1 MPIYEYLCPQCNGRF
16 QKLVYGFRDPEGLA
30 CPRCGSTNVRRAI
43 SRVAV
48 LKSEESR
55 IEALA
60 DPSMLAGLDE
70 NDPRSIARWA
80 KKLGRNSAKKRATIG
95 TRWWMRC
102 WKKSCSA
109 ALATGKARMLKAM
122 RQKPMHPRLQNPN
135 PPTILDGRKRYA
147 VSFPPAG
154 SSGSRTGALPARAMA
169 RCAHNSE
176 RRGARHRSFSALRAP
191 QRRLESGRRIALRS
205 LASPPAPARR
215 YPPPLWFA
223 PLGSA

>member
-30 CPRCGSTNVRRAI
+30 CPRCGSTDVRRAI

-80 KKLGRNSAKKRATIG
+80 KKLGMELGEEAGDDWDEMVVEMLEEELQRKEKGEEAETDEEEEGTASSAT
-95 TRWWMRC
+95 T
-102 WKKSCSA
+102 KKS
-109 ALATGKARMLKAM
+109 
-122 RQKPMHPRLQNPN
+122 
-135 PPTILDGRKRYA
+135 
-147 VSFPPAG
+147 
-154 SSGSRTGALPARAMA
+154 SSRADD
-169 RCAHNSE
+169 
-176 RRGARHRSFSALRAP
+176 
-191 QRRLESGRRIALRS
+191 
-205 LASPPAPARR
+205 
-215 YPPPLWFA
+215 
-223 PLGSA
+223 LGWV